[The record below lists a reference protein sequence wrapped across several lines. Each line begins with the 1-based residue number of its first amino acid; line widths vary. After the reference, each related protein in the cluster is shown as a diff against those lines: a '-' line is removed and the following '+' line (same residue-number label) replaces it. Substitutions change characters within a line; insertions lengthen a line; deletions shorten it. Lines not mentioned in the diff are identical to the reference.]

1 MDALHSE
8 LWRGICAFQ
17 IDDPNSE
24 LMFSERLA
32 RDHGWS
38 AEYARRVIEEYK
50 RFVLLAMVAEHEVT
64 PSHDVDEAWHLHLL
78 YTRSYWD
85 ELCRKILGRPLHHVP
100 TRGGAHERTRHS
112 TQYLQ
117 TLATYAE
124 VFGGAPPRD
133 IWPTGQNVASVPRR
147 TTERRTISLRG
158 RATLVFGALTV
169 PLVVSMVNPLGL
181 KGPEFL
187 AMYTLVGI
195 IAVVAAMVV
204 RYICRDD
211 SPVSDSRELTPTEI
225 ACLAGGTPGVLRAC
239 LASLIAHKRLKFDT
253 SHLQAKSWWSSRQ
266 TAPKLISTDSPVHNA
281 SAVEKSML
289 ERAAGM
295 PVTIKDVLDAG
306 LPAAEKIHDDLTNRG
321 WLESAETFVSARWW
335 PLLPLAV
342 VWLLGASKVIVG
354 LERNRP
360 VGFLIAMLVA
370 LLIVMLLF
378 WRQPLR
384 TKRGNELFNTL
395 KERHQRLR
403 NYALTLDRRTDAA
416 SVSSDLLLAAGLFG
430 LATILEPDVVL
441 LRQHMRPDGGDSFGS
456 FSSAC
461 GGSGCGGGGGGCG
474 GGGCGG
480 GGCGGCGS

>member
-50 RFVLLAMVAEHEVT
+50 RFVFLAMVAEHEVT
-64 PSHDVDEAWHLHLL
+64 PSHDVDEAWHLHLI

-100 TRGGAHERTRHS
+100 TRGGPHERTRHS

-124 VFGGAPPRD
+124 VFGGAPPTD
-133 IWPTGQNVASVPRR
+133 IWPTGRNVAGAARR
-147 TTERRTISLRG
+147 FVERRTISLRG
-158 RATLVFGALTV
+158 RATLVFGALTG
-169 PLVVSMVNPLGL
+169 PLVVSMVNPLDL

-195 IAVVAAMVV
+195 IAVVAGMVI
-204 RYICRDD
+204 RYLCRYD

-239 LASLIAHKRLKFDT
+239 LASLIAHKRLKFT
-253 SHLQAKSWWSSRQ
+253 TNEKPTRWWSASPL
-266 TAPKLISTDSPVHNA
+266 APKLISTGSAIHAA
-281 SAVEKSML
+281 SAVEESML
-289 ERAAGM
+289 ERAAGT
-295 PVTIKDVLDAG
+295 PATIKELLDAG
-306 LPAAEKIHDDLTNRG
+306 LPEAEKVHTDLTNRG

-342 VWLLGASKVIVG
+342 VWILGASKVIVG
-354 LERNRP
+354 LERHRP
-360 VGFLIAMLVA
+360 IGFLIAMLVA
-370 LLIVMLLF
+370 LSVIMLLF

-461 GGSGCGGGGGGCG
+461 GGSGCGGGG
-474 GGGCGG
+474 CGG
-480 GGCGGCGS
+480 GGCGGCGN